1 MMIANVFLLLTRSM
15 ASAHRI
21 VEVLDEKIV
30 LTSPENGV
38 TEVTEG
44 SVEFDNVSFKYK
56 EEAKEYALSD
66 VTLKIKA
73 GQTVGILG
81 GTGSSKTTL
90 VQLIPRLYDV
100 TGGKLTLG
108 GVDVRDYDLDTLRGA
123 VAMVLQKNELFS
135 GTIAE
140 NLRWGNPDA
149 TDAEI
154 EDACK
159 QACADEFI
167 ERFPDKY
174 QTHIEQGGNNV
185 SGGQKQRLCIARA
198 LLKKPRILI
207 LDDSTSAVDTGTDAK
222 IRKSF
227 AEKIPGTTVF
237 IIAQRISSVENADHV
252 IVLDN
257 GRISGY
263 GTPAEMLATNPIYQE
278 VYNSQTKGSG
288 DFDEKGGDNNG

>member
-1 MMIANVFLLLTRSM
+1 M
-15 ASAHRI
+15 
-21 VEVLDEKIV
+21 
-30 LTSPENGV
+30 
-38 TEVTEG
+38 
-44 SVEFDNVSFKYK
+44 
-56 EEAKEYALSD
+56 
-66 VTLKIKA
+66 
-73 GQTVGILG
+73 
-81 GTGSSKTTL
+81 
-90 VQLIPRLYDV
+90 VQLLPRLYDV
-100 TGGKLTLG
+100 TEGSVSIG
-108 GVDVRDYDLDTLRGA
+108 GVDVRKYDLETLRNN

-140 NLRWGNPDA
+140 NLRWGNPNA

-207 LDDSTSAVDTGTDAK
+207 LDDSTSAVDTATDAK
-222 IRKSF
+222 IRRSF
-227 AEKIPGTTVF
+227 TEKIPGTTVF
-237 IIAQRISSVENADHV
+237 IVAQRISSVENADKV
-252 IVLDN
+252 LVLDN
-257 GRISGY
+257 GRVSGFD
-263 GTPAEMLATNPIYQE
+263 TPANLLQTNAIYQD

-288 DFDEKGGDNNG
+288 DFDEKGGEA

>member
-1 MMIANVFLLLTRSM
+1 MQLL
-15 ASAHRI
+15 
-21 VEVLDEKIV
+21 
-30 LTSPENGV
+30 
-38 TEVTEG
+38 
-44 SVEFDNVSFKYK
+44 
-56 EEAKEYALSD
+56 
-66 VTLKIKA
+66 
-73 GQTVGILG
+73 
-81 GTGSSKTTL
+81 
-90 VQLIPRLYDV
+90 PRLYDV
-100 TGGKLTLG
+100 TEGSVTIG
-108 GVDVRDYDLDTLRGA
+108 GVDVRRYDLDTLRNN

-207 LDDSTSAVDTGTDAK
+207 LDDSTSAVDTATDAK
-222 IRKSF
+222 IRQAF
-227 AEKIPGTTVF
+227 RQDLPGTTKLIV
-237 IIAQRISSVENADHV
+237 AQRVTSVMDADLILV
-252 IVLDN
+252 MYDGAVAAQ
-257 GRISGY
+257 
-263 GTPAEMLATNPIYQE
+263 GTHEELMKTCEIYRE
-278 VYNSQTKGSG
+278 VYESQQEGVSI
-288 DFDEKGGDNNG
+288 GG